1 MKQNL
6 SIDDLKYIAPHS
18 SNLSTHPTFSI
29 IVKNSE
35 ESIHWGKSMQPLENQ
50 TNVFGDPLESCSM
63 DPLTGFFRTGC
74 CDADSED
81 IGKHFVC
88 AHVDDA
94 FLQYSLSRGNDLI
107 TARPEF
113 GFAGLKS
120 GDQWCVCA
128 NRWLE
133 AFNSGCAP
141 PVVLTST
148 NAKVLELIDLA
159 TLKSHA
165 VDLN

>member
-1 MKQNL
+1 M
-6 SIDDLKYIAPHS
+6 
-18 SNLSTHPTFSI
+18 HPLA
-29 IVKNSE
+29 
-35 ESIHWGKSMQPLENQ
+35 QQ
-50 TNVFGDPLESCSM
+50 TNVFGDPLQSCSM

-88 AHVDDA
+88 ARVNDV
-94 FLQYSLSRGNDLI
+94 FLQYSLSQGNDLI
-107 TARPEF
+107 TPRAEF
-113 GFAGLKS
+113 NFTGLKA

-133 AFNSGCAP
+133 AFNAGCAP
-141 PVVLTST
+141 AVVLAST
-148 NAKVLELIDLA
+148 NAKVLEIVDLHQ
-159 TLKSHA
+159 LKAHA

>member
-1 MKQNL
+1 M
-6 SIDDLKYIAPHS
+6 IVLKAFAV
-18 SNLSTHPTFSI
+18 LRKLAF
-29 IVKNSE
+29 VAGKNAAARRS
-35 ESIHWGKSMQPLENQ
+35 KTLNRQRAMQPSAQQ
-50 TNVFGDPLESCSM
+50 TNVFGDPLQSCSM

-88 AHVDDA
+88 ARVNDV
-94 FLQYSLSRGNDLI
+94 FLQYSLSQGNDLI
-107 TARPEF
+107 TPRAEF
-113 GFAGLKS
+113 NFSGLKA

-133 AFNSGCAP
+133 AFNAGCAP
-141 PVVLTST
+141 AVLLTST
-148 NAKVLELIDLA
+148 NAKVLEIVDLEK
-159 TLKSHA
+159 LKAHA

>member
-1 MKQNL
+1 ML
-6 SIDDLKYIAPHS
+6 ESLWILKFEV
-18 SNLSTHPTFSI
+18 HPSARRRENNREKT
-29 IVKNSE
+29 V
-35 ESIHWGKSMQPLENQ
+35 QPLENQ
-50 TNVFGDPLESCSM
+50 TNVFGDPLQSCSM
-63 DPLTGFFRTGC
+63 DPITGFFRTGC

-88 AHVDDA
+88 ARVNDE
-94 FLQYSLSRGNDLI
+94 FLQYSLSQGNDLI

-113 GFAGLKS
+113 GFVGLKS

-133 AFNSGCAP
+133 AFNAGYAP

-159 TLKSHA
+159 TLKVHA
-165 VDLN
+165 VDIN

>member
-1 MKQNL
+1 MK
-6 SIDDLKYIAPHS
+6 
-18 SNLSTHPTFSI
+18 
-29 IVKNSE
+29 
-35 ESIHWGKSMQPLENQ
+35 PLEHQ
-50 TNVFGDPLESCSM
+50 TNVFGDPLQSCSM

-88 AHVDDA
+88 ARVDDA
-94 FLQYSLSRGNDLI
+94 FLQYSLSHGNDLI

-113 GFAGLKS
+113 GFGGLKS

-133 AFNSGCAP
+133 AFNAGCAP
-141 PVVLTST
+141 SVVLTST
-148 NAKVLELIDLA
+148 NAKVLDLIDLA
-159 TLKSHA
+159 ILKANA
-165 VDLN
+165 VDIN

>member
-1 MKQNL
+1 
-6 SIDDLKYIAPHS
+6 
-18 SNLSTHPTFSI
+18 
-29 IVKNSE
+29 
-35 ESIHWGKSMQPLENQ
+35 MQPLENQ
-50 TNVFGDPLESCSM
+50 TNVFGDPLQSCSM
-63 DPLTGFFRTGC
+63 DPITGFFRTGC

-81 IGKHFVC
+81 LHLNRCRYSDFVC
-88 AHVDDA
+88 ARVSDD
-94 FLQYSLSRGNDLI
+94 FLQYSISQGNDLI

-113 GFAGLKS
+113 GFVGLKS

-133 AFNSGCAP
+133 AFNAGCAP

-159 TLKSHA
+159 TLKVHA
-165 VDLN
+165 VDIN